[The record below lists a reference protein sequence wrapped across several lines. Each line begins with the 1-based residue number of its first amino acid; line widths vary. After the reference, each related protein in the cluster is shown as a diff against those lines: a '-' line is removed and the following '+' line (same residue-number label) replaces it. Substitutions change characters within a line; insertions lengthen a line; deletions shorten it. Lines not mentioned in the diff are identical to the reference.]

1 MLACE
6 KCAKARFMAVMSVAK
21 CGHGAARGAMTYCA
35 DCAKAKNA
43 CEACGASLS
52 GAAVP
57 DKNDDPP
64 PHTD

>member
-21 CGHGAARGAMTYCA
+21 CGHGTVRGAMTYCA
-35 DCAKAKNA
+35 DCAEAKNA
-43 CEACGASLS
+43 CEACGTPLPPSPSA
-52 GAAVP
+52 
-57 DKNDDPP
+57 DTNDDPP